1 MSIDFSE
8 NIKKVM
14 LLGIG
19 AMAAT
24 AEKSKDLIDEFVKK
38 GELTVE
44 QGKTLNEEL
53 KHNIKEKVDNVSETI
68 FSCKCDK
75 AADTRVSADEI
86 ISSIDSMNEEEIA
99 AIKAKLDAMNQK
111 TDEVAEDEKS
121 V

>member
-19 AMAAT
+19 AMATT
-24 AEKSKDLIDEFVKK
+24 AEKSKELIDEFVKK

-53 KHNIKEKVDNVSETI
+53 KHNIKKKVEDVTENI
-68 FSCKCDK
+68 F
-75 AADTRVSADEI
+75 SADEEKADDKKMTAEDVI
-86 ISSIDSMNEEEIA
+86 NSIDTMSEEDLA
-99 AIKAKLDAMNQK
+99 AIKEKLEGMNK
-111 TDEVAEDEKS
+111 TAQASDD
-121 V
+121 